1 MAIVEEMNSFHTYAF
16 PNAKSIIV
24 CGDIHGEFNAVI
36 YKLCIQYQM
45 TELLP
50 ETMQEGHG
58 RHFLCNSISGLFRQ
72 SPLQRR
78 QSRHTA
84 LASRQNC
91 SRKPYRKDTGGTSC
105 AILSGLFHRTPL
117 GKKLLQKHEEDGE
130 HKADE
135 RCDVVPVESL
145 AFEEEG
151 DNQSED
157 DEGDNLLDNF

>member
-1 MAIVEEMNSFHTYAF
+1 MNSFHTYAF

-58 RHFLCNSISGLFRQ
+58 RHSLRNSVSGLF
-72 SPLQRR
+72 
-78 QSRHTA
+78 
-84 LASRQNC
+84 N
-91 SRKPYRKDTGGTSC
+91 
-105 AILSGLFHRTPL
+105 RTPL
-117 GKKLLQKHEEDGE
+117 GKTLLQENEEDGE

-135 RCDVVPVESL
+135 RGEVVPMKGFTL
-145 AFEEEG
+145 EEEG
-151 DNQSED
+151 DNESED
-157 DEGDNLLDNF
+157 DQRDNFLNDF

>member
-1 MAIVEEMNSFHTYAF
+1 MNSFHTYAF

-50 ETMQEGHG
+50 E
-58 RHFLCNSISGLFRQ
+58 
-72 SPLQRR
+72 
-78 QSRHTA
+78 
-84 LASRQNC
+84 
-91 SRKPYRKDTGGTSC
+91 PYRKDTGGTSC

-117 GKKLLQKHEEDGE
+117 GKTLLQKHEEDSEDQTHEGGE
-130 HKADE
+130 
-135 RCDVVPVESL
+135 VVPMKGFP
-145 AFEEEG
+145 FEEEG

>member
-1 MAIVEEMNSFHTYAF
+1 MNSFHTYAF

-50 ETMQEGHG
+50 E
-58 RHFLCNSISGLFRQ
+58 
-72 SPLQRR
+72 
-78 QSRHTA
+78 
-84 LASRQNC
+84 
-91 SRKPYRKDTGGTSC
+91 PYRKDTGGTPC

-135 RCDVVPVESL
+135 RRDVVPVESL

>member
-58 RHFLCNSISGLFRQ
+58 RHSLCNSISGLFQQ

-84 LASRQNC
+84 LAPRQNC
-91 SRKPYRKDTGGTSC
+91 SRKPCRKDTGGTPC

-117 GKKLLQKHEEDGE
+117 GKTLLQKHEEDGE

-135 RCDVVPVESL
+135 RRDVVPVESL

>member
-1 MAIVEEMNSFHTYAF
+1 MSTPFNPFQTLSRFRF
-16 PNAKSIIV
+16 P
-24 CGDIHGEFNAVI
+24 
-36 YKLCIQYQM
+36 
-45 TELLP
+45 P
-50 ETMQEGHG
+50 EAQEG
-58 RHFLCNSISGLFRQ
+58 RLPPSLLCYCP
-72 SPLQRR
+72 SPQPLSLAERGGAHALSAPADR
-78 QSRHTA
+78 ASAVPLVLLSLSTT

-91 SRKPYRKDTGGTSC
+91 CRKPCRKDTGGTPC

-117 GKKLLQKHEEDGE
+117 GKTLLQENEEDGE

-135 RCDVVPVESL
+135 RRDVVPVESL

>member
-58 RHFLCNSISGLFRQ
+58 RHSLRNSV
-72 SPLQRR
+72 
-78 QSRHTA
+78 
-84 LASRQNC
+84 
-91 SRKPYRKDTGGTSC
+91 
-105 AILSGLFHRTPL
+105 SGLFHRTPL
-117 GKKLLQKHEEDGE
+117 GKTLLQKHEEDSEDQTHEGGE
-130 HKADE
+130 
-135 RCDVVPVESL
+135 VVPMKGFP
-145 AFEEEG
+145 FEEEG

>member
-1 MAIVEEMNSFHTYAF
+1 MNSFHTYAF

-58 RHFLCNSISGLFRQ
+58 RH
-72 SPLQRR
+72 
-78 QSRHTA
+78 
-84 LASRQNC
+84 
-91 SRKPYRKDTGGTSC
+91 SC

-117 GKKLLQKHEEDGE
+117 GKTLLQKHEEDGE
-130 HKADE
+130 YKADE
-135 RCDVVPVESL
+135 GGEVVPMKGFP
-145 AFEEEG
+145 FEEEG

-157 DEGDNLLDNF
+157 NEGDNLLDNF

>member
-1 MAIVEEMNSFHTYAF
+1 MNSFHTYAF

-50 ETMQEGHG
+50 E
-58 RHFLCNSISGLFRQ
+58 
-72 SPLQRR
+72 
-78 QSRHTA
+78 
-84 LASRQNC
+84 
-91 SRKPYRKDTGGTSC
+91 PYRKDTGGTSC

-117 GKKLLQKHEEDGE
+117 GKKLLQENEEDGE

-135 RCDVVPVESL
+135 RRDVVPVESL
-145 AFEEEG
+145 PFEEEG

>member
-1 MAIVEEMNSFHTYAF
+1 MSVRVRF
-16 PNAKSIIV
+16 PPEAQEGRLPPSLL
-24 CGDIHGEFNAVI
+24 CYCPSPQPLSLAERGGAHALSAPADRASAVP
-36 YKLCIQYQM
+36 LV
-45 TELLP
+45 LLP
-50 ETMQEGHG
+50 
-58 RHFLCNSISGLFRQ
+58 L
-72 SPLQRR
+72 SP
-78 QSRHTA
+78 T

-91 SRKPYRKDTGGTSC
+91 CRKPYRKDTGGTPC

-117 GKKLLQKHEEDGE
+117 GKTLLQKHEEDGE

-135 RCDVVPVESL
+135 RRDVVPVESL

>member
-1 MAIVEEMNSFHTYAF
+1 MSTPFNPFHVFDSRLRHKRDGFRRPSCAIAPL
-16 PNAKSIIV
+16 PNPCLK
-24 CGDIHGEFNAVI
+24 
-36 YKLCIQYQM
+36 

-50 ETMQEGHG
+50 EP
-58 RHFLCNSISGLFRQ
+58 C
-72 SPLQRR
+72 
-78 QSRHTA
+78 
-84 LASRQNC
+84 
-91 SRKPYRKDTGGTSC
+91 RKDTGGTSC

-117 GKKLLQKHEEDGE
+117 GKKLLQENEEDSE

-135 RCDVVPVESL
+135 RRDVVPVESL